1 MALHGDNREHRGFA
15 MFDSDQPMVPGSGA
29 SVWVRVRVVQP
40 LLRGKECSS
49 ELRTPGLVVSMRSQD
64 V

>member
-15 MFDSDQPMVPGSGA
+15 VFGSDQPVVPGSGA
-29 SVWVRVRVVQP
+29 SVWVWFRVVQP
-40 LLRGKECSS
+40 LLRGRERSG
-49 ELRTPGLVVSMRSQD
+49 ELRTPGLVVSLRSQD